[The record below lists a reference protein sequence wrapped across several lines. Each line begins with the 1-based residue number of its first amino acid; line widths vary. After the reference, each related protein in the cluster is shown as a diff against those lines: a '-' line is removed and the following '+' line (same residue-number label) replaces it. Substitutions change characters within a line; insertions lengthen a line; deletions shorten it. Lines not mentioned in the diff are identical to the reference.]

1 MSNTI
6 QWSVNYIG
14 QADYKLILLTLIG
27 FRIIFSD
34 YPFLSTVYMWTTIKS
49 PEGVHWY
56 LKF

>member
-14 QADYKLILLTLIG
+14 QADYKLILLPLIG

-49 PEGVHWY
+49 PEGVH
-56 LKF
+56 